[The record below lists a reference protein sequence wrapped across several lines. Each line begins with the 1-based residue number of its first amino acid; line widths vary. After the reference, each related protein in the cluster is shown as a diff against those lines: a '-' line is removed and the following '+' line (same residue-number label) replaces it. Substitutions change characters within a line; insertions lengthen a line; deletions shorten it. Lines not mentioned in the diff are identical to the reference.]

1 MQECRQESIKLFFS
15 NFSLFLH
22 FVASSC
28 LRDLS
33 LCQLQF
39 SGIHF
44 APLARPDR
52 DSGKLVTIKISHC
65 YNVLRRGCNSYKQY
79 VVSILLQ
86 HVFIVT
92 ILLQHI
98 SLVTMQIGCNNVKI
112 KYLLLQRLQL
122 LRNVVTQIL
131 VAAINGICSVPN
143 SSSELIF
150 YKNPGGI
157 RADFL
162 QKSGQD

>member
-1 MQECRQESIKLFFS
+1 MW
-15 NFSLFLH
+15 
-22 FVASSC
+22 
-28 LRDLS
+28 
-33 LCQLQF
+33 
-39 SGIHF
+39 G
-44 APLARPDR
+44 
-52 DSGKLVTIKISHC
+52 SGKLVTIKISHC

>member
-1 MQECRQESIKLFFS
+1 
-15 NFSLFLH
+15 
-22 FVASSC
+22 
-28 LRDLS
+28 
-33 LCQLQF
+33 
-39 SGIHF
+39 
-44 APLARPDR
+44 
-52 DSGKLVTIKISHC
+52 
-65 YNVLRRGCNSYKQY
+65 
-79 VVSILLQ
+79 
-86 HVFIVT
+86 
-92 ILLQHI
+92 
-98 SLVTMQIGCNNVKI
+98 MQIGCNNVKI

-143 SSSELIF
+143 SVCSFF

>member
-1 MQECRQESIKLFFS
+1 MG
-15 NFSLFLH
+15 
-22 FVASSC
+22 ASV
-28 LRDLS
+28 
-33 LCQLQF
+33 
-39 SGIHF
+39 
-44 APLARPDR
+44 
-52 DSGKLVTIKISHC
+52 KLVTIKISHC
-65 YNVLRRGCNSYKQY
+65 YNVHRRGCNSYKKY

-86 HVFIVT
+86 YVFVVT
-92 ILLQHI
+92 I

-150 YKNPGGI
+150 YKKSGRNPGRFFAKI
-157 RADFL
+157 RARLKFL
-162 QKSGQD
+162 LVCRLFVISEDSARNFSVWQTAQ

>member
-1 MQECRQESIKLFFS
+1 MLFTNISELNKLPK
-15 NFSLFLH
+15 LALCT
-22 FVASSC
+22 VC
-28 LRDLS
+28 LQR
-33 LCQLQF
+33 
-39 SGIHF
+39 G
-44 APLARPDR
+44 
-52 DSGKLVTIKISHC
+52 SGKLVTIKISHC

-157 RADFL
+157 RAVFL
-162 QKSGQD
+162 QKSG

>member
-1 MQECRQESIKLFFS
+1 MSTASGMMEFEGQNNDFGGTKRYKAIPLVPPNSFGPPTMVAVVVDLGQWKACNNQNIPML
-15 NFSLFLH
+15 NF
-22 FVASSC
+22 
-28 LRDLS
+28 
-33 LCQLQF
+33 
-39 SGIHF
+39 
-44 APLARPDR
+44 
-52 DSGKLVTIKISHC
+52 
-65 YNVLRRGCNSYKQY
+65 LRRGCNSYKQY

-112 KYLLLQRLQL
+112 KHLLLQRLQL

-162 QKSGQD
+162 

>member
-1 MQECRQESIKLFFS
+1 MGSKWVKTKIFRKKSGHKTAF
-15 NFSLFLH
+15 
-22 FVASSC
+22 
-28 LRDLS
+28 LRDTNS
-33 LCQLQF
+33 DQR
-39 SGIHF
+39 
-44 APLARPDR
+44 AN
-52 DSGKLVTIKISHC
+52 GKLVTIKISHC

-98 SLVTMQIGCNNVKI
+98 SLVTMQKGCNNVKI
-112 KYLLLQRLQL
+112 KYLLLQRLQR

-131 VAAINGICSVPN
+131 VAATNGICSVPN

-162 QKSGQD
+162 QKSRQD

>member
-1 MQECRQESIKLFFS
+1 MQK
-15 NFSLFLH
+15 
-22 FVASSC
+22 
-28 LRDLS
+28 
-33 LCQLQF
+33 
-39 SGIHF
+39 
-44 APLARPDR
+44 
-52 DSGKLVTIKISHC
+52 
-65 YNVLRRGCNSYKQY
+65 
-79 VVSILLQ
+79 
-86 HVFIVT
+86 
-92 ILLQHI
+92 
-98 SLVTMQIGCNNVKI
+98 GCNNVKI

-162 QKSGQD
+162 QKSGRNPGRFFAKIRARLKFLLVCRLFVISEHSERYFSVWQTSKFTKEPVAI